1 MLELTTLIDGGSA
14 SVNVYYSRIRKCLNQ
29 LVSLNSRYINELIRS
44 NSDNLD
50 CSSGRFF
57 LGHFSSG
64 EFAAA
69 DPVNF
74 TLDPAISEEI

>member
-44 NSDNLD
+44 NSDNLPVV
-50 CSSGRFF
+50 F

-69 DPVNF
+69 NPVNF